1 VSGPRAESAAEHP
14 SGTTS
19 DTTSDG
25 NREERK
31 AMLIGLILVSVM
43 LASLAQLTLKHGVNQ
58 AFPPPSAFKLDGH
71 SIRSMV
77 ATPTVWLGIAL
88 FGISA
93 IVWIAVLSRTTLS
106 FAYPFVSLTYVLIL
120 AVDAFVLH
128 ESVPALRW
136 GGVALIVSGIILISR
151 TPHG

>member
-1 VSGPRAESAAEHP
+1 MSGSMDRAAGEPETA
-14 SGTTS
+14 TT
-19 DTTSDG
+19 TTKEG
-25 NREERK
+25 HK
-31 AMLIGLILVSVM
+31 IMLIGLILVSVM
-43 LASLAQLTLKHGVNQ
+43 LAALAQLTLKHGVNQ

-77 ATPTVWLGIAL
+77 ATPTVWLGITL
-88 FGISA
+88 FGLSA
-93 IVWIAVLSRTTLS
+93 IAWVAVLSRTSLS

-120 AVDAFVLH
+120 SFDKFILH

-151 TPHG
+151 TPH